1 MANKHNTILFLAGL
15 TITIE
20 AALLFFYHP
29 EITQWIQHHLW
40 VILIPF
46 TKAIIK
52 KLAALNIIAIFNGAI
67 ILIWHLLKLGIIKVL
82 KTVGIR
88 YGLFFSQYRWRWI
101 RKSKIIFLRR
111 GKQIY
116 RKVSIFWNQY
126 SIPKKIIIMAAFF
139 PIIILLF
146 LLGMSFNITR
156 KTIVRKTQ
164 EAAMVKIATNAS
176 QKSLNVMSVII
187 KADSKI
193 IHRIKKNQAQ
203 RIQKIES
210 RDKDNADN

>member
-1 MANKHNTILFLAGL
+1 
-15 TITIE
+15 
-20 AALLFFYHP
+20 
-29 EITQWIQHHLW
+29 
-40 VILIPF
+40 
-46 TKAIIK
+46 
-52 KLAALNIIAIFNGAI
+52 
-67 ILIWHLLKLGIIKVL
+67 
-82 KTVGIR
+82 
-88 YGLFFSQYRWRWI
+88 
-101 RKSKIIFLRR
+101 
-111 GKQIY
+111 
-116 RKVSIFWNQY
+116 
-126 SIPKKIIIMAAFF
+126 MAAFF